1 MLTTTT
7 EGIGLRMP
15 TIQDQRAGE
24 EKNEQ
29 SRLSSFIGAIAI
41 ADLVKST
48 LGPKGMDKILQP
60 MSDEGGNNKIIITN
74 DGATILKS
82 VYVDN
87 GAAKILIDISKI
99 QDSIV
104 GDGTTTVAVLAGE
117 LLREAEKLVN
127 KKIHPQAIISGYRLA
142 RDKAREV
149 LLKEAMNNE
158 KDKDA
163 FYKDL
168 INIAKTTLSSKL
180 VTHEKDM
187 FSKMVVDAV
196 LRLGDNPSLD
206 LIKVIK
212 KPGGTLNESFLEEG
226 FILEKNISV
235 ASPKEKINPKILIA
249 NTPMDYD
256 KIKIYGSRVNVD
268 SVEKFAEIE
277 QAEKEK
283 MKQKVDK
290 ILSYGCDIF
299 INRQLIYDYPESLMA
314 EKGIMVIEH
323 ADFDGIERLAAVTG
337 GEIYSTFDSPDKA
350 VLGSCGKVEEIMI
363 GEDKVI
369 RFSGCKN
376 SKACSIIL
384 RGASAHLL
392 DEAERSLHDALC
404 VICETVKSHNVV
416 YGGGYTEMKMALEVE
431 KLSSEVKGKESLAI
445 EGFARALRQIPTII
459 CDNAGLDSSEVV
471 SNLRNVIHDGSNCS
485 GIDVN
490 KGSVGDMKELGVYEC
505 LKVKEQALLSACE
518 AAEMIIRVDMTFTA
532 PPRQRSDDT
541 QRPC

>member
-7 EGIGLRMP
+7 QGIGLKMP
-15 TIQDQRAGE
+15 TVTNSGE

-29 SRLSSFIGAIAI
+29 SRLYSFVGAIAV

-283 MKQKVDK
+283 MKQKVEK

-431 KLSSEVKGKESLAI
+431 KLSTEIKGKESLAI

-459 CDNAGLDSSEVV
+459 CDNAGLDSSELV
-471 SNLRNVIHDGSNCS
+471 SNLRNVIHDGSNSS
-485 GIDVN
+485 GIDVY
-490 KGSVGDMKELGVYEC
+490 KGCVGDMKELGVYEC

>member
-60 MSDEGGNNKIIITN
+60 MNDEGGNNKIIITN